1 MKYLGSRVLETDRLL
16 LRPTK
21 EEDLKVIW
29 GILCD
34 ERVAEHYLVGKFNY
48 DWEKEKVWQYK
59 KLEKASKFKI
69 DYFKIFSPQQ
79 TVV

>member
-1 MKYLGSRVLETDRLL
+1 MKYLGSRTLETDRLL

-34 ERVAEHYLVGKFNY
+34 KRVA
-48 DWEKEKVWQYK
+48 
-59 KLEKASKFKI
+59 KI
-69 DYFKIFSPQQ
+69 IL
-79 TVV
+79 

>member
-1 MKYLGSRVLETDRLL
+1 MKYLGSKVLETDRLL

-34 ERVAEHYLVGKFNY
+34 KKVAEHYLVGKFNY

-59 KLEKASKFKI
+59 KLEKANNEM
-69 DYFKIFSPQQ
+69 YFSGQ
-79 TVV
+79 

>member
-21 EEDLKVIW
+21 EENLKVIW

-34 ERVAEHYLVGKFNY
+34 ERVAKNYLVGKFNY
-48 DWEKEKVWQYK
+48 DWEKEKVWQY
-59 KLEKASKFKI
+59 
-69 DYFKIFSPQQ
+69 
-79 TVV
+79 

>member
-1 MKYLGSRVLETDRLL
+1 MKYLGSRMLETDRLL

-34 ERVAEHYLVGKFNY
+34 KRVAEH
-48 DWEKEKVWQYK
+48 
-59 KLEKASKFKI
+59 
-69 DYFKIFSPQQ
+69 
-79 TVV
+79 

>member
-34 ERVAEHYLVGKFNY
+34 KRVA
-48 DWEKEKVWQYK
+48 
-59 KLEKASKFKI
+59 KI
-69 DYFKIFSPQQ
+69 IL
-79 TVV
+79 